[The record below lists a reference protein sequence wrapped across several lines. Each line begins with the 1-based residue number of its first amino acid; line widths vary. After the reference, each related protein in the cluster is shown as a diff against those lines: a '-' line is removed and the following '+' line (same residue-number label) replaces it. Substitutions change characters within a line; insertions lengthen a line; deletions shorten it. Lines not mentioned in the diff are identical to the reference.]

1 MKLPEES
8 VEWLGKIGFVLE
20 TPLSTNPSLPRQVQG
35 WMMMM
40 TLLLAVLF
48 ITVLGKERKLK
59 ITPEEIQNLMHNVL
73 SLPEGAIA
81 LSSIPE
87 LAELETSGEI
97 PRVKVRATALILS
110 SPSGSANF
118 PWLSTLINAVA
129 RTLTR

>member
-97 PRVKVRATALILS
+97 QRVKGRATTLINVLS
-110 SPSGSANF
+110 HGKFAEPEGEES
-118 PWLSTLINAVA
+118 INAVA